1 MASVSLQLSCIS
13 AGSSAPHVCQTNS
26 SKPKTLTMFLSKVK
40 LHLDDARQYCLHE
53 VKPKAIPFIILL
65 RKVTSGLITWQ
76 PLGIIWKHARHWR
89 EVFVSSDRSPYEEL
103 PATQGDI
110 DKKKKRSS
118 GAEGDGGA
126 MFAVS
131 LPLFTEWE
139 LGRGYNLMWDAAE
152 ETYLQVGQ
160 SHCLARHKLQM
171 LVSHDSLAPSQ
182 VQVLKFVLCALKNVT
197 APFPKCVAIL
207 AMLVAWL
214 CGCMD
219 VSPSISSE
227 ISNNYCMDCQEIF
240 PSGRMMIIL
249 VMGFYLSI
257 IIIHYFGL
265 WPYLWWWLCKCWH
278 ANLQN

>member
-110 DKKKKRSS
+110 DKKKKKKLWSWGRWRSHVCRFTATFHRVRTWPGLQPHVGCCWRDIS
-118 GAEGDGGA
+118 PGGTK
-126 MFAVS
+126 S
-131 LPLFTEWE
+131 LPCKTQAS
-139 LGRGYNLMWDAAE
+139 N
-152 ETYLQVGQ
+152 VGE
-160 SHCLARHKLQM
+160 SRLTCPK
-171 LVSHDSLAPSQ
+171 SSPSPK
-182 VQVLKFVLCALKNVT
+182 VCALC
-197 APFPKCVAIL
+197 PKKRHCTL
-207 AMLVAWL
+207 
-214 CGCMD
+214 
-219 VSPSISSE
+219 P
-227 ISNNYCMDCQEIF
+227 
-240 PSGRMMIIL
+240 
-249 VMGFYLSI
+249 
-257 IIIHYFGL
+257 
-265 WPYLWWWLCKCWH
+265 
-278 ANLQN
+278 